1 MQHVD
6 MHDLR
11 DACCAEKSAVDFSL
25 DVTTLSAGALL
36 LAVCHG
42 VASSFVNFENSP
54 TRGGKL
60 RVARRTGFPQP
71 ANEETGPTEV
81 GPVRPAIILT
91 RKRRGDTVRTKK
103 PLARLCASFVS
114 GVEIPAPVL

>member
-42 VASSFVNFENSP
+42 VASLLVSFENSP
-54 TRGGKL
+54 TGGGKL
-60 RVARRTGFPQP
+60 GVARRTGFPQP
-71 ANEETGPTEV
+71 ASKEPGPTEV
-81 GPVRPAIILT
+81 GPVRPAIILM
-91 RKRRGDTVRTKK
+91 RKKRGNTVRTKK
-103 PLARLCASFVS
+103 PLAR
-114 GVEIPAPVL
+114 